1 MMAPV
6 ADRRSGRRNLLMLAS
21 IFFVPLAAAVWLY
34 FSSSWR
40 PALGTQRGELIDPP
54 RPLPRVALTLPD
66 GSTAP
71 PDSLHGSWYLVYL
84 GDGPC
89 DTPCAATLA
98 ELRQIRLA
106 LDKDAARVRRV
117 LLHTGDCCAPGISG
131 PGDEDLLVLGATGPE
146 GQALLALFPRT
157 SDGSAGIYVI
167 DPLGNLMMRH
177 PATGAAEGLLSDL
190 ERLLRLS
197 RIG

>member
-1 MMAPV
+1 MDPV

-21 IFFVPLAAAVWLY
+21 IFFVPLLAAVWLY

-40 PALGTQRGELIDPP
+40 PALGIQHGELIDPP
-54 RPLPRVALTLPD
+54 RSLPAVALSLPD
-66 GSTAP
+66 GSAAP
-71 PDSLHGSWYLVYL
+71 PDSLRGSWYLVYL

-89 DTPCAATLA
+89 DTPCTATLA

-106 LDKDAARVRRV
+106 LAKDAMRVRRV
-117 LLHTGDCCAPGISG
+117 LLHAGDCCATGIPG
-131 PGDEDLLVLGATGPE
+131 PGDEDLLVLGAIGPE
-146 GQALLALFPRT
+146 GQALLALFPRPA
-157 SDGSAGIYVI
+157 DGSAGIYIV

-177 PATGAAEGLLSDL
+177 PATSTAEGLLKDL
-190 ERLLRLS
+190 KRLLRLS